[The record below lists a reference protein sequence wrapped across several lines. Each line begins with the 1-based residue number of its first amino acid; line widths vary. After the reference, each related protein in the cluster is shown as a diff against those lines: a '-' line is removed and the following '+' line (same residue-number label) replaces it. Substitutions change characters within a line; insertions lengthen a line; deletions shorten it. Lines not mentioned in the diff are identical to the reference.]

1 MRWPLISFS
10 FDFLRLNLKFY
21 WVWHRPAFIN
31 SVCIYTLRTAQSGG
45 ALQGGPIK
53 HNHYEQLNKD
63 FTLVSDFM
71 LNQTASALT
80 VKHTGVFGLVGE
92 RSFLS
97 RAFLSFVL
105 WDTEE
110 LPLCVSVCLSTGG
123 LFPGDSHE
131 YEVFRFAL
139 AQNQDIPKLVPQ
151 VDMVDT
157 SSSFAMTY
165 ACKFIDRWRSGA
177 GQRVTLC
184 WCLGYFTTFLT
195 ELFNS
200 GISSILCTCAS
211 AVSFHGAFLLGLI
224 SFYKAVQVPCS
235 SFRYLNWYEWMQAG
249 GPGA

>member
-1 MRWPLISFS
+1 MTQSC
-10 FDFLRLNLKFY
+10 FY
-21 WVWHRPAFIN
+21 KLCLHLYSKN
-31 SVCIYTLRTAQSGG
+31 SIKWGRSSGRSYKAQSLWTAQRFHSCIWFHVKANGVSAYCKAHRCFWACGWAVVSLSG
-45 ALQGGPIK
+45 
-53 HNHYEQLNKD
+53 
-63 FTLVSDFM
+63 
-71 LNQTASALT
+71 
-80 VKHTGVFGLVGE
+80 
-92 RSFLS
+92 
-97 RAFLSFVL
+97 AFLSFVL

-110 LPLCVSVCLSTGG
+110 HPLCVSVCLSTGG

-165 ACKFIDRWRSGA
+165 ACKFIDRWRSGV

-200 GISSILCTCAS
+200 GINSILCTCAS
-211 AVSFHGAFLLGLI
+211 AVSFHGAFLLDLI